1 MGLVK
6 SGTAI
11 LLVAGAAAAYMFPQ
25 PGQPTQVLAAPA
37 ATAGAYSLFR
47 AGQPTGCTLRRG
59 AAAGNTQAEL
69 VMDGCRESLGDYA
82 GLRYWRDQADGSVE
96 LVATNGAVLLQF
108 AAGDGA
114 AYEAFGPG
122 VPLFSL
128 SEGEY

>member
-1 MGLVK
+1 MGFVK

-25 PGQPTQVLAAPA
+25 PGQRAQVLAAPA
-37 ATAGAYSLFR
+37 ASDGTYALFR

-59 AAAGNTQAEL
+59 PAAGNTQTEL
-69 VMDGCRESLGDYA
+69 VMDGCQDSLGDYA
-82 GLRYWRDQADGSVE
+82 DLRFWRDQVDGSVE
-96 LVATNGAVLLQF
+96 FVSTDGSVLLQF

-114 AYEAFGPG
+114 AYEAFGAG